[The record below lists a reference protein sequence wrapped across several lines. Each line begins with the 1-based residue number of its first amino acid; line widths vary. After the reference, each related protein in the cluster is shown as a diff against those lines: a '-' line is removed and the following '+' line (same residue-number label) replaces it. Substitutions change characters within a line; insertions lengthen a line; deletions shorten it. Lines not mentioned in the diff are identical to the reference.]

1 MEYEQLT
8 VDEKKQIIYNRL
20 RQYEQDHF
28 NNSLNLESLEASPTP
43 DEGAI
48 NATRETVR
56 RLENIITLH
65 RAKVQALDSVA
76 PLALNGTGRKRSR
89 S

>member
-8 VDEKKQIIYNRL
+8 VEEKKQIIYNRL

-43 DEGAI
+43 DEVAI

-65 RAKVQALDSVA
+65 RAKLQALDSTLTPVA
-76 PLALNGTGRKRSR
+76 NGTGRKRSR
-89 S
+89 K